1 MYAIVKDIGNG
12 QINVVSNPGTGQPMF
27 WESYKEAAEWGAKNG
42 FLSGG
47 AEVVNIDPEMLR

>member
-12 QINVVSNPGTGQPMF
+12 QINVVSNPSTGQPMF
-27 WESYKEAAEWGAKNG
+27 WESCEEAAEWGAKNG
-42 FLSGG
+42 FLSSG